1 MPLNTSNQI
10 VKSQLL
16 YGVFVFKLKRRQTPN
31 VYRRWM
37 NLQFYDNTKKSYGLF
52 SGFDLGA
59 LPAAPLP

>member
-37 NLQFYDNTKKSYGLF
+37 KLQFYDNAKNR
-52 SGFDLGA
+52 LGSIFRI
-59 LPAAPLP
+59 